1 MVKEE
6 LPVISDDLISLTS
19 DSDFSKALKELNS
32 DDNLF
37 KKTDLTVKDI
47 GKLTI
52 IYAMYKE
59 YNLPLLKE
67 LADNFIRL
75 RVSKDRKGRSESVS
89 MTQQINTF
97 KRLEAIE
104 GELKNKK

>member
-19 DSDFSKALKELNS
+19 ASDFSKALKELNS
-32 DDNLF
+32 DDNLL

-52 IYAMYKE
+52 IYNMSKKYDI
-59 YNLPLLKE
+59 PLLKD
-67 LADNFIRL
+67 LSDTFIRL
-75 RVSKDRKGRSESVS
+75 RVSKDRKGRGESVA
-89 MTQQINTF
+89 MTQQIGVF
-97 KRLEAIE
+97 KRLEAVE
-104 GELKNKK
+104 SELKKK